1 MNIFEKLYHDQVF
14 DGVNNITR
22 WNNSRR
28 IKDETV
34 AHHSYLVTLFVNF
47 LVERLCEDL
56 YSVKGREDGYG
67 FLKAEKFKLR
77 VLRSAL
83 MHDFDEM
90 ISGDVLYTVKS
101 NEFNGKEL
109 TRLLDEFVE
118 NKVETLLDGV
128 KECEKEL
135 FVLSTTYYDD
145 LLIKSIVKVG
155 DWLACLFY
163 IYKERQLGNTCFNNR
178 FDTCKSQT
186 INWLLIAEQ
195 NLLSTSNSGMSSV
208 GIKFE
213 EKDLKVLDE
222 LRWLIKNI

>member
-14 DGVNNITR
+14 DGINNITR

-56 YSVKGREDGYG
+56 YSVKGRIDGYG
-67 FLKAEKFKLR
+67 YLKVSDFKLKVIR
-77 VLRSAL
+77 ASL

-90 ISGDVLYTVKS
+90 TTGDILYTVKS
-101 NEFNGKEL
+101 NKYNGEEL
-109 TRLLDEFVE
+109 TKLLDDFVAIKINE
-118 NKVETLLDGV
+118 LLEGV
-128 KECEKEL
+128 HNSERNTFME
-135 FVLSTTYYDD
+135 STHYYND

-163 IYKERQLGNTCFNNR
+163 IYKERQLGNTCFNDR

-195 NLLSTSNSGMSSV
+195 NLLSTSNSGASSV
-208 GIKFE
+208 GIRFE

-222 LRWLIKNI
+222 LRLLIKNI